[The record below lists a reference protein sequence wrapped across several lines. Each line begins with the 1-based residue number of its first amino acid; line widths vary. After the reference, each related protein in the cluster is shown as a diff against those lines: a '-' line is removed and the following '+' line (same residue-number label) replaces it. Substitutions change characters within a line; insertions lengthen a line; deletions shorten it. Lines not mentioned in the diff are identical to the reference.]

1 MLGID
6 GPIVLHD
13 GRMVFERR
21 SRGCVHPLAATG
33 VFRRSPRGMRGPR
46 GRGTVPARVT
56 WSRRS
61 SPIFRVSRLL
71 VGCGWPRCGILNLSN
86 GLLAPLRGVTLKG
99 LIPDIQSSEIRVQ
112 RQIPR
117 DMIPS
122 MTRARNWRWRSHGRC
137 CIIKSSSETMA
148 RRRLVTIDLH
158 WTWST
163 DRRRQGSLLRNH
175 LIKTLN
181 SRQSGRMLLRRTV
194 CAVE

>member
-1 MLGID
+1 MGFD
-6 GPIVLHD
+6 GAIVLHD
-13 GRMVFERR
+13 GGMVFERGG
-21 SRGCVHPLAATG
+21 RGRVYPLAATR
-33 VFRRSPRGMRGPR
+33 VFRRSPRGMRRAR

-56 WSRRS
+56 RPRRG

-71 VGCGWPRCGILNLSN
+71 VGCGWPRGGILNLGNS
-86 GLLAPLRGVTLKG
+86 LLTPLRGVTLKR
-99 LIPDIQSSEIRVQ
+99 LVSDIQSSEICVQ

-122 MTRARNWRWRSHGRC
+122 MTRARNWRLWSHGRC
-137 CIIKSSSETMA
+137 SIVKSSSKTIA
-148 RRRLVTIDLH
+148 RRGLVAVDLH
-158 WTWST
+158 RTRST
-163 DRRRQGSLLRNH
+163 DWRRQGSLLRNH